1 MLFFLHGTSAV
12 LYYIIFIYTCIKPPN
27 KFVIWKRRVIIYNNY
42 SSGHTQRLDGAWAKL
57 KVVMRTCNNLCK
69 LAVEHDATN
78 I

>member
-12 LYYIIFIYTCIKPPN
+12 LYYIILYTCIKPPN
-27 KFVIWKRRVIIYNNY
+27 KFVIWKRRVIIYNNN

-57 KVVMRTCNNLCK
+57 KVVMRACNNLFK